1 LHAVL
6 KRRAIRS
13 SRLAIETAPSIF
25 SRCAPRYDD
34 HQRSVALRPNALF
47 LLDPIN
53 DALCVV
59 KFGVRS
65 ERIQFPV

>member
-1 LHAVL
+1 LA
-6 KRRAIRS
+6 RRAIRS
-13 SRLAIETAPSIF
+13 SRLVVDVAPSIF

-34 HQRSVALRPNALF
+34 HQRAVALNPNALF